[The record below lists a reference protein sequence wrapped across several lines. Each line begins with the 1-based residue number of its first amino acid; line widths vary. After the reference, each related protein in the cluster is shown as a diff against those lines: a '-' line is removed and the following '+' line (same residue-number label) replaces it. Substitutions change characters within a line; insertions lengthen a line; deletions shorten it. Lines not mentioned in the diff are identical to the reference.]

1 MPLIPDTKLGK
12 PKRRGLA
19 PSGGVA
25 AAFDPSSVAGLWRD
39 WNFADV
45 TKLFTDVAHT
55 TPVTADA
62 DTIGAVLDTA
72 GSGVYLVAPAD
83 DTTRPL
89 YKTAIQNSLSVAR
102 LDGSNDRF
110 QAVGGIS
117 ADTSQTI
124 FIVARKRSAASS
136 TGMYFWFET
145 ASASIYVD
153 TDNSPGFTY
162 ASAQTALGGTVNNWN
177 IVCLKVTSAASLT
190 AYINGGA
197 GTTLDP
203 HDDVTTATDLYLGAS
218 DGGAAPGDWDFGR
231 VLIYSGA
238 LSDTDNDYITS
249 GLGTLW
255 NISTTTVS

>member
-1 MPLIPDTKLGK
+1 MF
-12 PKRRGLA
+12 
-19 PSGGVA
+19 SGAFRQPYQSAFASAGVVA
-25 AAFDPSSVAGLWRD
+25 APAGFDPSTVTGYARD
-39 WNFADV
+39 WNFADA
-45 TKLFTDVAHT
+45 TKLYTDIAHT

-62 DTIGAVLDTA
+62 DPIGAIEDTA
-72 GSGVYLVAPAD
+72 GSGVYLLAPGND
-83 DTTRPL
+83 NRPA
-89 YKTAIQNSLSVAR
+89 YKTAIQNGQSVGR
-102 LDGSNDRF
+102 VDGSNDRL
-110 QAVGGIS
+110 QAIGGIS

-145 ASASIYVD
+145 ANASIYVD
-153 TDNSPGFTY
+153 TDNSPGFHY
-162 ASAQTALGGTVNNWN
+162 ANTPTALGGTVNNWN